1 MGKWKRVISLPRRW
15 QRNHLIAKYGSDCYL
30 CKEPINTAKEI
41 TFDHWQPLSK
51 GGSDSIENYRLAH
64 SRCNQIKGVLTPEEF
79 LEFQKGSIK
88 WDD

>member
-1 MGKWKRVISLPRRW
+1 MGKWKRVLSLPRRW
-15 QRNHLIAKYGSDCYL
+15 QRNHLIAKYGSTCYL
-30 CKEPINTAKEI
+30 CKEPIKTAKEI

-51 GGSDSIENYRLAH
+51 GGADTIENYRLAH
-64 SRCNQIKGVLTPEEF
+64 FRCNQLKGTLTPDEF